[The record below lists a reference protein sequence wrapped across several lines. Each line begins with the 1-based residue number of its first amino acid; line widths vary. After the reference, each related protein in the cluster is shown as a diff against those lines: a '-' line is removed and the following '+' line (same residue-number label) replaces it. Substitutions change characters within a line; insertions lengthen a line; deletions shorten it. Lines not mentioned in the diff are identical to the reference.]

1 MVVGLGVDIFDVP
14 RMDEELR
21 KDSGVALQLFSP
33 EEILYCDS
41 QRYPAQHYAARFA
54 AKEAA
59 FKALAVASGQAPRWR
74 DVEVRITPEGGREVV
89 LHGSLKEL
97 AERRGVRRIHASLS
111 HTRAIAMAGVILES

>member
-41 QRYPAQHYAARFA
+41 QRYPARHYAARFA
-54 AKEAA
+54 AKEAV
-59 FKALAVASGQAPRWR
+59 FKALGVDGDAAPRWR
-74 DVEVRITPEGGREVV
+74 DVEVVLTPGGGREVA
-89 LHGSLKEL
+89 LHGTLKEL
-97 AERRGVRRIHASLS
+97 AERRGVRRMHLSLS
-111 HTRAIAMAGVILES
+111 HTRALAMAGVILES